1 MTSRLPENCLLL
13 YADLMQ
19 KMALH
24 APASGGAFVS
34 KIIKGK
40 TYWYHQTDTAAGRKQ
55 AYMGLESAD
64 LLAEIAERKGAM
76 ARHRELLA
84 ERRRLV
90 AMLGVAGAHLEKGR
104 VAKIIGKLSDAGLFN
119 AGGVMVGSF
128 AFACY
133 GNMLGV
139 KTASALSRTED
150 IDFSLARTIAVAF
163 NRNMRDV
170 LLDAEPEL
178 RTPIQ
183 INPRI
188 IPFEM
193 VTPDGFK
200 VEFLTTKRAAS
211 DNAPVNIERF
221 NVHAQP
227 LEFMDYLLD
236 EAQSA
241 VVLNGAG
248 ILVTVP
254 DPARFALHKLAV
266 SQLRPIGLQAK
277 IRKDIAQASV
287 LLDILSQ
294 DNPGALILAMDA
306 VFKRDDALPH
316 YVCNGIARLDR
327 SLREKV
333 TEAYGRDIPVVTF
346 DTKTG
351 RYATHSKG
359 SF

>member
-1 MTSRLPENCLLL
+1 
-13 YADLMQ
+13 
-19 KMALH
+19 
-24 APASGGAFVS
+24 
-34 KIIKGK
+34 
-40 TYWYHQTDTAAGRKQ
+40 
-55 AYMGLESAD
+55 MGLESAE
-64 LLAEIAERKGAM
+64 LLAEIAERKGTM
-76 ARHRELLA
+76 AHHSELLA

-90 AMLGVAGAHLEKGR
+90 AMLAVAGAHLEKGR

-139 KTASALSRTED
+139 KTSSAISRTED

-163 NRNMRDV
+163 NRKMREV

-178 RTPIQ
+178 LTPIQ

-193 VTPDGFK
+193 ATPDGFK
-200 VEFLTTKRAAS
+200 VEFLTTKGAAS
-211 DNAPVNIERF
+211 DNSPVNIERF
-221 NVHAQP
+221 NVYAQP
-227 LEFMDYLLD
+227 LEFMDYLLAG
-236 EAQSA
+236 AQSA
-241 VVLNGAG
+241 VVLYGAG
-248 ILVTVP
+248 IFVTVP

-266 SQLRPIGLQAK
+266 SQLRPIGMQAR
-277 IRKDIAQASV
+277 IRRDIAQASV

-294 DNPGALILAMDA
+294 DNPGALIFALDA

-316 YVCNGIARLDR
+316 FVRNGIARLKH
-327 SLREKV
+327 SLREKLI
-333 TEAYGRDIPVVTF
+333 EAYGRGIPVVTL

-351 RYATHSKG
+351 RYVTHSKG
-359 SF
+359 HF

>member
-1 MTSRLPENCLLL
+1 MFTRYPEICLAL

-19 KMALH
+19 KVALH
-24 APASGGAFVS
+24 VPVSGGAFVS
-34 KIIKGK
+34 KSIKGK

-55 AYMGLESAD
+55 AYLGQASAD
-64 LLAEIAERKGAM
+64 LLAEIAKRKGEM
-76 ARHRELLA
+76 VRHRELLA

-139 KTASALSRTED
+139 KTSSALNRTED
-150 IDFSLARTIAVAF
+150 IDFSVARTIDVAF
-163 NRNMRDV
+163 NRNMREV
-170 LLDAEPEL
+170 LLDAEPGL

-200 VEFLTTKRAAS
+200 VEFLTTKTFAA
-211 DNAPVNIERF
+211 DDTPVNIERF
-221 NVHAQP
+221 NVYAQP
-227 LEFMDYLLD
+227 LEFMDYLLAD
-236 EAQSA
+236 VQMAI
-241 VVLNGAG
+241 VLNGAG
-248 ILVTVP
+248 IAVSVP
-254 DPARFALHKLAV
+254 NPARFAMHKLAV
-266 SQLRPIGLQAK
+266 SQLRPIGMQAK
-277 IRKDIAQASV
+277 IHKDIAQASA
-287 LLDILSQ
+287 LLNILSQ
-294 DNPGALILAMDA
+294 DNPGALILAMDG
-306 VFKRDDALPH
+306 VFERDDALPH
-316 YVCNGIARLDR
+316 FVCNGIARLDR
-327 SLREKV
+327 SLREML
-333 TEAYGRDIPVVTF
+333 TEAYGRDIPEVTF

-351 RYATHSKG
+351 RYVIRNSAR
-359 SF
+359 